1 MRLISIFLLSLL
13 LSCSRVVEYPS
24 VTVTEYAIGGQLRRT
39 ETDRLRIDSTKYDK
53 TYRYIRL
60 DMPDS
65 LFHDLV
71 KQDSRTDSII
81 IYYTEPCNL
90 RGQMTFSFGDNKY
103 EIKRYILDSPMTED
117 DAGAIFFL
125 DGYGII
131 AIKSIDWGV
140 YSFFDR
146 GHDYSRFIIE
156 SLKSD
161 TSEFFGRIPR
171 GKTWE
176 SSD

>member
-1 MRLISIFLLSLL
+1 M
-13 LSCSRVVEYPS
+13 
-24 VTVTEYAIGGQLRRT
+24 TVTEYAIGGELRRT
-39 ETDRLRIDSTKYDK
+39 ENNRLRIETTKNNK
-53 TYRYIRL
+53 TYRYITL

-71 KQDSRTDSII
+71 NQDLRTDSII
-81 IYYTEPCNL
+81 TYYTEPCKL

-125 DGYGII
+125 DNYGII
-131 AIKSIDWGV
+131 ATKSIDWGS
-140 YSFFDR
+140 YSFFDM
-146 GHDYSRFIIE
+146 GHDYNKFIIE

-161 TSEFFGRIPR
+161 SSDFFGRIPR
-171 GKTWE
+171 GKNWE
-176 SSD
+176 ISE